1 MRIEDVSH
9 EAHAHRILVRLRYL
23 IVAFSFIGLYLR
35 FVDEIY
41 IVFMRINTIGIVLYI
56 YFTIQILVYFGT
68 NRLVLFLN
76 ARGKLRLHLH
86 KSITNRFLINSI

>member
-41 IVFMRINTIGIVLYI
+41 IYTVLS
-56 YFTIQILVYFGT
+56 L
-68 NRLVLFLN
+68 
-76 ARGKLRLHLH
+76 
-86 KSITNRFLINSI
+86 

>member
-41 IVFMRINTIGIVLYI
+41 IYRYHHHFRQFRTI
-56 YFTIQILVYFGT
+56 
-68 NRLVLFLN
+68 
-76 ARGKLRLHLH
+76 KLC
-86 KSITNRFLINSI
+86 

>member
-41 IVFMRINTIGIVLYI
+41 IYI
-56 YFTIQILVYFGT
+56 YDKKQTQVWPCGIII
-68 NRLVLFLN
+68 NKN
-76 ARGKLRLHLH
+76 AYVP
-86 KSITNRFLINSI
+86 

>member
-35 FVDEIY
+35 FVDDIY
-41 IVFMRINTIGIVLYI
+41 ICILPPSAIHENINDFVWSQ
-56 YFTIQILVYFGT
+56 FTILIL
-68 NRLVLFLN
+68 
-76 ARGKLRLHLH
+76 K
-86 KSITNRFLINSI
+86 

>member
-41 IVFMRINTIGIVLYI
+41 IYI
-56 YFTIQILVYFGT
+56 LWWSLLGPVTVSL
-68 NRLVLFLN
+68 L
-76 ARGKLRLHLH
+76 
-86 KSITNRFLINSI
+86 S

>member
-41 IVFMRINTIGIVLYI
+41 IYAGCRSSQRINNH
-56 YFTIQILVYFGT
+56 F
-68 NRLVLFLN
+68 
-76 ARGKLRLHLH
+76 A
-86 KSITNRFLINSI
+86 